1 MKTQISFAL
10 LIAAGFFASTSS
22 AEAVTNLIGQ
32 GDGITVT
39 ATEKFTSSG
48 FAPVTNLV
56 GTNGML
62 NLSAQG
68 YLTLSSTTDP
78 SSNYT
83 STWAQP
89 NNTAAPGWINF
100 EFSENVSLSQIAIWN
115 CTFMTQ
121 RGVPCGTFT
130 YSTGNNTTG
139 TGNQLWSGNIN
150 LSSISGG
157 NSPVSDLISFTQINN
172 VKALRFN
179 YNASASDYTVIHKFA
194 FVGSASAIP
203 EPSTYG
209 LIGIAALGVAFAAR
223 RRKAKAV

>member
-1 MKTQISFAL
+1 MKAKVAIIY
-10 LIAAGFFASTSS
+10 LIAVASLTV
-22 AEAVTNLIGQ
+22 AVEAKVNLIGQ

-48 FAPVTNLV
+48 FAPVSNLV

-68 YLTLSSTTDP
+68 YLTLSSITDP

-100 EFSENVSLSQIAIWN
+100 EFSENVSLTQIAIWN
-115 CTFMTQ
+115 CSFMTQ
-121 RGVPCGTFT
+121 RGVPSGSFT

-139 TGNQLWSGNIN
+139 IGNQLWSGNIN
-150 LSSISGG
+150 LSSINDG
-157 NSPVSDLISFTQINN
+157 NSPVSDLISFSQIDN
-172 VKALRFN
+172 VKALRFY

-194 FVGSASAIP
+194 FIGSASTIP

-209 LIGIAALGVAFAAR
+209 LIGIGALGVAFTAR
-223 RRKAKAV
+223 RRKQKTA